1 MQPRFVDMHTHTTA
15 SDGSDTP
22 TELVRKAADCGLAA
36 LAITDHDTV
45 SGLDEAVEAGQQLGL
60 EVIRGCELSV
70 SSRYGEVH
78 ILGLWLPKDC
88 TTLDSELVSIRAM
101 RDERNSRILERLQRV
116 GVPLTQ
122 ADVLAESRGETV
134 GRPHIAR
141 ALLRHGHVA
150 TMQEAFF
157 RFLAKGGSAYE
168 PKDVLSPQE
177 GVSLLADLGA
187 TVSIAHPML
196 IRCPREWLD
205 STVAELVPMG
215 LSAIEA
221 YHSQHSAGDERYCA
235 DLAGRYGLA
244 VTGGSDYHGTAKPH
258 ISLGRGRGG
267 LRVTEAVLDRLKT
280 RRLSRG
286 VPV

>member
-1 MQPRFVDMHTHTTA
+1 MQPRFVDLHTHTTA

-22 TELVRKAADCGLAA
+22 SELVRKAAEGKLTA
-36 LAITDHDTV
+36 LAVTDHDTV
-45 SGLDEAVEAGQQLGL
+45 SGLDEAVAAGEQFGL

-78 ILGLWLPKDC
+78 ILGLWLPKNC
-88 TTLDSELVSIRAM
+88 AELEIELGMLRAK
-101 RDERNSRILERLQRV
+101 RDERNSRILERLQRA

-157 RFLAKGGSAYE
+157 RFLAKGGVAYE
-168 PKDVLSPQE
+168 PKDVLSPAE
-177 GVSLLADLGA
+177 GVSLLANLGA

-205 STVAELVPMG
+205 STVAGLVPLG

-221 YHSQHSAGDERYCA
+221 YHSEHSSGDERYCA

-244 VTGGSDYHGTAKPH
+244 LTGGSDYHGSAKPQ

-267 LRVTEAVLDRLKT
+267 LRVTEAVLDRLKA
-280 RRLSRG
+280 RRLGRG
-286 VPV
+286 VPI